1 MELAEKIKM
10 VFPFFHLEDKVTLQ
24 KGGIVTDPSSKGDWQ
39 YRKITPF
46 QYTCKRRGNKIT
58 EQRE

>member
-46 QYTCKRRGNKIT
+46 
-58 EQRE
+58 